1 VDAEGAGIVQ
11 ATPGQVLYSD
21 VGVVIEVLAPPERLP
36 ADASSDPNRA
46 MDAPMQSNVLKV
58 AHHGSRTST
67 SQRFLER
74 VGPAVAVSLGRGG
87 QSARPPPRRDIP

>member
-1 VDAEGAGIVQ
+1 MASKGGQEEWREAVDAEGAGIVQ

-46 MDAPMQSNVLKV
+46 SVV
-58 AHHGSRTST
+58 FRITY
-67 SQRFLER
+67 
-74 VGPAVAVSLGRGG
+74 G
-87 QSARPPPRRDIP
+87 QISFFC